1 MDLPNPGIEPGSP
14 ALQTDSLPTEL
25 SGNLVL
31 GYFRGKSPNTVIYL
45 CLLNLGRSLRPEM
58 LFLFSL
64 KIGNVEGSFASM
76 KRKKGVQVRGLQGEY
91 IQTSSHGEN

>member
-1 MDLPNPGIEPGSP
+1 MLTKP
-14 ALQTDSLPTEL
+14 
-25 SGNLVL
+25 
-31 GYFRGKSPNTVIYL
+31 
-45 CLLNLGRSLRPEM
+45 GRSLRPEM

-91 IQTSSHGEN
+91 IQTSSHGDNWIACFDELGSTAGYPDFY